1 MPIFSAEYLEG
12 LSTRIFQR
20 CGAPEAEA
28 QVVAELLVKADL
40 MGLPSHGILRIPQY
54 VADTGSGAIVPGAE
68 IQVEHLKDTLIK
80 VDGRWNFGQIVA
92 TRAAELA
99 IVAARQHGLAC
110 ASVRRCRHVG
120 RLGAYTEMAAAQNCI
135 GLATCSGAG
144 EGHWVAPFGGRQG
157 RLGTNPMSFAAPTS
171 GFPIL
176 LDFST
181 SSLPE
186 GKVRLLRDTGAELPP
201 MSLVDR
207 EGRPSVDP
215 NDLYDQDGQPA
226 GAILPAGGEQGYKGY
241 GLGLMCMILS
251 SVLGEPT
258 WLEEGIASHSNTM
271 WLLAVDIEACMSTNL
286 LRRELDAVVE
296 YICSAA
302 PAQGSSG
309 VLMPGQREF
318 ESMAQYRREGVPVA
332 EEVWDQIVEVATG
345 LQVEVG
351 MDKKKC

>member
-1 MPIFSAEYLEG
+1 VPTFSAEHLEG
-12 LSTRIFQR
+12 LTARIFQR
-20 CGAPEAEA
+20 CGAPATEA

-40 MGLPSHGILRIPQY
+40 MGLPSHGVLRIPQY
-54 VADTGSGAIVPGAE
+54 VADTRSGAIVPGVE
-68 IQVEHLKDTLIK
+68 IQVEHLKDTIIK

-99 IVAARQHGLAC
+99 ISAARKHGLAC
-110 ASVRRCRHVG
+110 AAVRRCRHVG
-120 RLGAYTEMAAAQNCI
+120 RLGAYAEMAAEHNCI
-135 GLATCSGAG
+135 GLATCSTAG

-157 RLGTNPMSFAAPTS
+157 RLGTNPMSFAAPTG

-186 GKVRLLRDTGAELPP
+186 GKVRLLRDTGKELPP
-201 MSLVDR
+201 QSLVDR

-215 NDLYDQDGQPA
+215 HDLYDQDGQPA

-241 GLGLMCMILS
+241 GLGLMCLVLS

-258 WLEEGIASHSNTM
+258 WREQGIESHSNTM
-271 WLLAVDIEACMSTNL
+271 WLLAVDIEASMSTDL

-296 YICSAA
+296 YIRSSALA
-302 PAQGSSG
+302 PGSSG

-318 ESMAQYRREGVPVA
+318 ESMEKYRREGIPVA
-332 EEVWDQIVEVATG
+332 DGVWSQIVEVAAE
-345 LQVEVG
+345 LQVDTGPDDQV
-351 MDKKKC
+351 